1 MLAKLTNAAPMG
13 CWPPTKEDSMHV
25 RLSINGTT
33 LYWRLNGEIL
43 KLEPWGPD
51 GARVRATTLRDFPEI
66 PGALLEQPLT
76 SGASAAI
83 VEGKGLLTNGKLRA
97 EIWPDGTLH
106 FVRAQTRTKLLEEPE
121 PIFNRPPARWYR
133 SLGSDLSKVE
143 TCFCPQPGERFFGLG
158 QHQHGLLDN
167 KGCIIDLEQRNT
179 EVSIPFYISSLGYGF
194 LWNNPGVGRVE
205 LGENMTRWVM
215 EATRGLDYYL
225 VAGDTPAEIME
236 KYVDATGHAPL
247 LPEFALGF
255 WQCKLRYRTQ
265 DELLTVAREYKRRG
279 LPLAVIVS
287 DYFHWHMMGD
297 WAMDPRDWPDPD
309 GMMQE
314 LKALGVELMVSI
326 WPTVNRD
333 NPVFNEMA
341 ERGLLAHTEH
351 GVQAHLPAT
360 DTTPEGISLVTY
372 YDATN
377 PEARAF
383 VWERVKK
390 NYLDYG
396 VRVFWLDADEPELYP
411 IHADNIRY
419 HLGAGLEVGGL
430 YPLLHQQG
438 FYEGM
443 RAAGQNE
450 IVTLSRSAW
459 AGTQRYG
466 AAVWSG
472 DIRSRFEVLRAQI
485 PAGLNIAMSGIP
497 WWTTDIGGF
506 MQGDIRTDYFKE
518 LIVRWFQYGVFC
530 PLFRLH
536 GVREPLNGLYGA
548 QSSGAGNEI
557 WSFGETAY
565 KIISQLLFLRER
577 LKPYLQVLNQAAHVH
592 GTPPMRPLYFDFPVD
607 PLAADLADQF
617 MLGPDLLVAPI
628 TELNA
633 RSRPVYLPAG
643 EVWVEA
649 WTGLEYLG
657 GQSLQADAPLERI
670 PVYWRKGSPFIFQFQ
685 F

>member
-1 MLAKLTNAAPMG
+1 LNP
-13 CWPPTKEDSMHV
+13 
-25 RLSINGTT
+25 RLSTDNVT

-43 KLEPWGPD
+43 SLQPWGAD
-51 GARVRATTLRDFPEI
+51 GVRARATNLREFPEI
-66 PGALLEQPLT
+66 PGALLDPPPAP
-76 SGASAAI
+76 GATATLA
-83 VEGKGLLTNGKLRA
+83 EGKGILTNGKLRA

-106 FVRAQTRTKLLEEPE
+106 FFNTHTGRALLEEPK
-121 PIFNRPPARWYR
+121 PVFNRPPARWYR
-133 SLGSDLSKVE
+133 PQGSDLSRVE
-143 TCFCPQPGERFFGLG
+143 ASFRARPGETIFGLG

-167 KGCIIDLEQRNT
+167 KGCVIDLEQRNT
-179 EVSIPFYISSLGYGF
+179 EVSIPFYVSSLGYGF

-205 LGENMTRWVM
+205 LGANMTRWVM
-215 EATRGLDYYL
+215 EATRGIDYYV
-225 VAGDTPAEIME
+225 VAGDTPADILE
-236 KYVDATGHAPL
+236 KYADATGHAPL
-247 LPEFALGF
+247 LPDFALGF
-255 WQCKLRYRTQ
+255 WQCKLRYRTEA
-265 DELLTVAREYKRRG
+265 ELLAVAREYKRRG

-287 DYFHWHMMGD
+287 DYFHWRMMGD
-297 WAMDPRDWPDPD
+297 WAMDPRDWPDPA
-309 GMMQE
+309 GMMKE
-314 LKALGVELMVSI
+314 LKDMGVELMVSI
-326 WPTVNRD
+326 WPTVNRN
-333 NPVFNEMA
+333 NPVFTEMM
-341 ERGLLAHTEH
+341 ERGLLAQTEH

-360 DTTPEGISLVTY
+360 DTTPEGSSLVTY

-411 IHADNIRY
+411 VHAENIRY
-419 HLGAGLEVGGL
+419 HLGTGLEVGCI

-443 RAAGQNE
+443 RAAGHNE
-450 IVTLSRSAW
+450 VVNLSRSAW

-506 MQGDIRTDYFKE
+506 MEGDIRTDYFKE

-548 QSSGAGNEI
+548 QSSGAGNEV
-557 WSFGETAY
+557 WSFGDTAY
-565 KIISQLLFLRER
+565 GIISHLLFLRER
-577 LKPYLQVLNQAAHVH
+577 LKPYLRVLNQAAHER
-592 GTPPMRPLYFDFPVD
+592 GTPPMRPLYFDFPAD
-607 PLAADLADQF
+607 LAAVILADQF
-617 MLGPDLLVAPI
+617 MLGPDLLVAPV
-628 TELNA
+628 TEQGA
-633 RSRPVYLPAG
+633 VSRQVYLPSDAD
-643 EVWVEA
+643 WVEA
-649 WTGLEYLG
+649 WTGREYPG
-657 GQSLQADAPLERI
+657 GQHLEAEAPLDRI
-670 PVYWRKGSPFIFQFQ
+670 PVFWRKGSRYLFRF
-685 F
+685 